1 MMKSNKRERMKKMMR
16 TRKQLALGLTL
27 ALASISYSVAATSV
41 LPQPGQAFTDYLVE
55 TDRYLTQ
62 NKKWID
68 ASNSDV
74 EKAAVMPFE
83 IKPAANCEQTKVGVL
98 LLHGLSDS
106 PYSMRSM
113 GEALAKQCLWVR
125 AALLPGH
132 GTRAEDLIEIER
144 DDWRQATKVAIE
156 NFAAETNSL
165 YVAGFST
172 GGALALDYAKHNK
185 ANVSGLILF
194 SPLLKINSSI
204 DWLSPY
210 LAPVLTWLD
219 HKDSDDYAKYAS
231 IPVPAI
237 AQAYELANETRL
249 GLEESALTLPVF
261 IAMSAEDSTVDSAVT
276 LDYFKR
282 TMVDANSK
290 LWLYSNKAVNFDDA
304 RVQEFNAYNEDL
316 KITGLSHMSA
326 HMDPN
331 DPYYGKD
338 GQYRVCS
345 WYQDEDLKHC
355 KQDQANWL
363 GEKGELLAEKSPYG
377 GRLSWNPDF
386 NRLVDQITQFINTQQ

>member
-1 MMKSNKRERMKKMMR
+1 MKYVWKAKA
-16 TRKQLALGLTL
+16 QLFLGMLLTVMSVPSVI
-27 ALASISYSVAATSV
+27 ATESIV
-41 LPQPGQAFTDYLVE
+41 PKPNQAFSDYLHE
-55 TDRYLTQ
+55 ADSFLER

-68 ASNSDV
+68 VNNSIV

-83 IKPAANCEQTKVGVL
+83 IKPAAECKQQNVGVL

-106 PYSMRSM
+106 PYSLRSM
-113 GEALAKQCLWVR
+113 GKALAERCLWVQ
-125 AALLPGH
+125 AVLLPGH
-132 GTRAEDLIEIER
+132 GTQAEDLIDVER
-144 DDWRQATKVAIE
+144 DAWRQVTKVAIE
-156 NFAAETNSL
+156 NFAAQTDSL

-172 GGALALDYAKHNK
+172 GGALALDYVKEHK
-185 ANVSGLILF
+185 EMVSGLILF

-219 HKDSDDYAKYAS
+219 HEESDDYAKYAS

-237 AQAYELANETRL
+237 AQAYELAAEVRL
-249 GLEESALTLPVF
+249 GLEEQPLNIPAFVV
-261 IAMSAEDSTVDSAVT
+261 MSAEDSTVDSLVT

-282 TMVDANSK
+282 TMLNANSK
-290 LWLYSNKAVNFDDA
+290 VWLYSNQAVNFDDA

-326 HMDPN
+326 HIDPE
-331 DPYYGKD
+331 DPYYGK
-338 GQYRVCS
+338 GGEYRVCS
-345 WYQDEDLKHC
+345 WYEEEEFKNCKED
-355 KQDQANWL
+355 QGNWL
-363 GEKGELLAEKSPYG
+363 GEKGALLAEKSAYG

-386 NRLVDQITQFINTQQ
+386 NRLVDQIVQYINTQQ

>member
-1 MMKSNKRERMKKMMR
+1 MMKA
-16 TRKQLALGLTL
+16 RKPLALGLTL
-27 ALASISYSVAATSV
+27 VLASISYGMAAASVM
-41 LPQPGQAFTDYLVE
+41 PQPGQTFSDYLVE
-55 TDRYLTQ
+55 TDRFLEQ
-62 NKKWID
+62 NKTWVD
-68 ASNSDV
+68 ASHSDV

-83 IKPAANCEQTKVGVL
+83 IKPAADCESTRVGVL

-106 PYSMRSM
+106 PYSMRSL

-132 GTRAEDLIEIER
+132 GTNAEDLIEVER
-144 DDWRQATKVAIE
+144 DDWRQATKITIE
-156 NFAAETNSL
+156 NFAAETDSL

-172 GGALALDYAKHNK
+172 GGALALNYAKENE

-219 HKDSDDYAKYAS
+219 HKESDDYAKYAS

-237 AQAYELANETRL
+237 AQAYELANETRFE
-249 GLEESALTLPVF
+249 LEASPLALPVF
-261 IAMSAEDSTVDSAVT
+261 IAMSAEDNTVDSAVT

-282 TMVDANSK
+282 TMVNANSK

-326 HMDPN
+326 HIDPN
-331 DPYYGKD
+331 DPYYGKE
-338 GQYRVCS
+338 GQYRVCA
-345 WYQDEDLKHC
+345 WYQDEDFKRC
-355 KQDQANWL
+355 KQDKGNWL
-363 GEKGELLAEKSPYG
+363 GEKGELLTEKSPYG

-386 NRLVDQITQFINTQQ
+386 NRLVDQIMQFINTQQ

>member
-1 MMKSNKRERMKKMMR
+1 MMDSDKRERMNKMMK
-16 TRKQLALGLTL
+16 TGKQLALGLSL
-27 ALASISYSVAATSV
+27 VLASISYGMAAEPV
-41 LPQPGQAFTDYLVE
+41 MPQPGQTFADYLVE
-55 TDRYLTQ
+55 TDRFLEQ
-62 NKKWID
+62 NKKWLN
-68 ASNSDV
+68 ASNSEF

-83 IKPAANCEQTKVGVL
+83 IKPAAACEQKKVGVL

-113 GEALAKQCLWVR
+113 GEALAKKCLWVR
-125 AALLPGH
+125 AVLLPGH
-132 GTRAEDLIEIER
+132 GTRAEDLIEVER
-144 DDWRQATKVAIE
+144 DDWRQVTKVAIE
-156 NFAAETNSL
+156 NFAAETKSL

-172 GGALALDYAKHNK
+172 GGALALDYAKENK
-185 ANVSGLILF
+185 AEVSGLILF

-219 HKDSDDYAKYAS
+219 HEESDDYAKYAS

-237 AQAYELANETRL
+237 AQAYELASEARFDL
-249 GLEESALTLPVF
+249 DAKALTLPVF
-261 IAMSAEDSTVDSAVT
+261 VVMSAEDSTVDSAVT

-282 TMVDANSK
+282 TMVNVNSK

-326 HMDPN
+326 HINPS

-345 WYQDEDLKHC
+345 WYQEENFKKCKKEDG
-355 KQDQANWL
+355 NWL
-363 GEKGELLAEKSPYG
+363 GEKGALLTQKSPYG

-386 NRLVDQITQFINTQQ
+386 NRLVDQITQYINTQQ

>member
-1 MMKSNKRERMKKMMR
+1 MMK

-27 ALASISYSVAATSV
+27 VLTSISYGMATESVI
-41 LPQPGQAFTDYLVE
+41 PQPGQTFTDYLVE
-55 TDRYLTQ
+55 TDRFLQQ
-62 NKKWID
+62 NKKWLE
-68 ASNSDV
+68 ASNSEF
-74 EKAAVMPFE
+74 EKTAVMPFE
-83 IKPAANCEQTKVGVL
+83 IKPATDCKQTGVGVL

-113 GEALAKQCLWVR
+113 GKALAKQCLWVR
-125 AALLPGH
+125 SVLLPGH
-132 GTRAEDLIEIER
+132 GTRAEDLIEVER
-144 DDWRQATKVAIE
+144 NDWRIATKVAIE
-156 NFAAETNSL
+156 NFAAETDSL

-172 GGALALDYAKHNK
+172 GGALALDYAKQNQ

-219 HKDSDDYAKYAS
+219 HEESDDYAKYAS

-237 AQAYELANETRL
+237 AQAYELANEVRFDL
-249 GLEESALTLPVF
+249 DASALTLPVF
-261 IAMSAEDSTVDSAVT
+261 VVMSAEDSTVDSAVT

-282 TMVDANSK
+282 TMVNANSK
-290 LWLYSNKAVNFDDA
+290 LWLYSNKAVDFDDA

-316 KITGLSHMSA
+316 KITGLSHMSV
-326 HMDPN
+326 HMNPS

-338 GQYRVCS
+338 GKYRVCS
-345 WYQDEDLKHC
+345 WYQDEDFKKC
-355 KQDQANWL
+355 KKDNDNWL
-363 GEKGELLAEKSPYG
+363 GEKGDLLTEKSPYG

-386 NRLVDQITQFINTQQ
+386 NRLVDQITQYINTQQ

>member
-1 MMKSNKRERMKKMMR
+1 MKQILKTRVR
-16 TRKQLALGLTL
+16 TLVGILLAVTSLSTVAG
-27 ALASISYSVAATSV
+27 SESVVPKS
-41 LPQPGQAFTDYLVE
+41 GQVFSDYLIE
-55 TDRYLTQ
+55 ADAFLEK
-62 NKKWID
+62 NKKWINED
-68 ASNSDV
+68 SSAI

-83 IKPAANCEQTKVGVL
+83 IKPAASCDKQDVGVL

-106 PYSMRSM
+106 PYSLRSM

-125 AALLPGH
+125 AVLLPGH
-132 GTRAEDLIEIER
+132 GTKAEDLIEVER
-144 DDWRQATKVAIE
+144 GSWRQVTQVAIE
-156 NFAAETNSL
+156 NFAAQTSRL

-172 GGALALDYAKHNK
+172 GGALALDYVKDNK
-185 ANVSGLILF
+185 AEVAGLILF

-219 HKDSDDYAKYAS
+219 HKESDDYAKYAS

-237 AQAYELANETRL
+237 AQAYELAAEVRL
-249 GLEESALTLPVF
+249 GLDDKALSLPIF
-261 IAMSAEDSTVDSAVT
+261 IAISAEDSTVDSAVT

-282 TMVDANSK
+282 TMVNTRSK

-326 HMDPN
+326 HINPN
-331 DPYYGKD
+331 DPYYGRN

-345 WYQDEDLKHC
+345 WYQDEALKSC
-355 KQDQANWL
+355 KLDKANWL
-363 GEKGELLAEKSPYG
+363 GEKGELLTEKSPYG

-386 NRLVDQITQFINTQQ
+386 NRLVEQIVQYINTQS